1 MKENETKKFDQKAYI
16 QAYNKK
22 TYKKMNMDV
31 KPEIFDKITTYCKEM
46 DISRTE
52 FLVRSALYI
61 INNNLLDEI
70 K

>member
-1 MKENETKKFDQKAYI
+1 MKENETKKFDQNAYI
-16 QAYNKK
+16 QAYMKEK
-22 TYKKMNMDV
+22 YKNMQLRCR
-31 KPEIFDKITTYCKEM
+31 PEIFDKITTYCKDM

-52 FLVRSALYI
+52 FLVKSALYI